1 MSKHAKPVIAV
12 GGENLIDSMHSFDS
26 KGVAQVTHKIGGS
39 PYNVAFA
46 LARQGQCTHY
56 LTPVSTDEYGQ
67 QLAANLEAEGGIL
80 AGGRRDE
87 PTTEAVVT
95 LIDGIPEYV
104 FHREG
109 TAERC
114 VTTKSLCASLADDA
128 VHFHAGSLAFAGI
141 EDGAAW
147 EAAFNEAAARGM
159 TTSFDPNIRS
169 ALLEDPVQYHARVL
183 RLLKTATI
191 VKLSDE
197 DLKWIYPELSLEEG
211 METLLSMT
219 GAKLVALTK
228 GPDGAEGWT
237 PSLQCSVEN
246 PAIETFVDSVG
257 AGDTFMATLIAGLAD
272 ADVLNSGALA
282 NLTKDALQQLLRR
295 GVQAACLNC
304 AKEGC
309 NPPTA
314 AEINQALAG
323 V

>member
-12 GGENLIDSMHSFDS
+12 GGENLIDSMHLIDS
-26 KGVAQVTHKIGGS
+26 DGAAQVTHKIGGS

-46 LARQGQCTHY
+46 LARQGQHTHY

-67 QLAANLEAEGGIL
+67 QLAANLEAESAVL

-95 LIDGIPEYV
+95 LKEGIPEYV
-104 FHREG
+104 FHRDG

-114 VTTKSLCASLADDA
+114 VTAEGLSAALPDDA

-141 EDGAAW
+141 QDGAAW
-147 EAAFNEAAARGM
+147 EAAFNEATARGM
-159 TTSFDPNIRS
+159 TTSFDPNIRT
-169 ALLEDPVQYHARVL
+169 ALLEDPVAYHARVI

-197 DLKWIYPELSLEEG
+197 DLEWIFPDLSLEDA
-211 METLLSMT
+211 MKALLAMT
-219 GAKLVALTK
+219 CAKLVALTK

-237 PSLQCSVEN
+237 PSLHCAVEN

-257 AGDTFMATLIAGLAD
+257 AGDTFMATLVAGLAD
-272 ADVLNSGALA
+272 KGLLSVDALA
-282 NLTKDALQQLLRR
+282 NITNEDLETLLQR

-304 AKEGC
+304 AREGC

-314 AEINQALAG
+314 AEIDQVLATA
-323 V
+323 

>member
-12 GGENLIDSMHSFDS
+12 GGENLIDSMHSIDS
-26 KGVAQVTHKIGGS
+26 DGVAQVTHKIGGS

-46 LARQGQCTHY
+46 LARQCQYTHY

-67 QLAANLEAEGGIL
+67 QLAANLESENAVL

-95 LIDGIPEYV
+95 LKEGIPEYV
-104 FHREG
+104 FHRDG

-114 VTTKSLCASLADDA
+114 VTAQGLSAALSDDA
-128 VHFHAGSLAFAGI
+128 IHFHAGSLAFAGI
-141 EDGAAW
+141 QDGAAW
-147 EAAFNEAAARGM
+147 EAVFNEATARGM
-159 TTSFDPNIRS
+159 TTSFDPNIRT
-169 ALLEDPVQYHARVL
+169 ALLEDPVSYHARVI

-197 DLKWIYPELSLEEG
+197 DLEWIFPDLSLDQA
-211 METLLSMT
+211 MKALLAMT

-237 PSLQCSVEN
+237 PSLHCAVEN
-246 PAIETFVDSVG
+246 PVIKTFIDSVG
-257 AGDTFMATLIAGLAD
+257 AGDTFMATLVAGLAD
-272 ADVLNSGALA
+272 MGLLSDNALA
-282 NLTKDALQQLLRR
+282 NITKDDLQKLLWR

-304 AKEGC
+304 EKEGC
-309 NPPTA
+309 NPPTV
-314 AEINQALAG
+314 AEIDRALAIA
-323 V
+323 